1 MLFDNYDPLKEQ
13 MLQILDHNGKI
24 VNDKL
29 EPNIKKETLIKM
41 YETMILGRTSDEK
54 ALQFQRQGR
63 MLTYAPNIGQEAAQ
77 VGPMAALEPQ
87 DWLVLA
93 FREFNAMLYKGVTL
107 EQAFLYWYGNERGS
121 KYDDDVKVLPINV
134 PIGSQ
139 INHAAGVAY
148 ASKLKKL
155 DEVSIVFIGDGGT
168 SHGEFHEGM
177 NFAATFEL
185 PMITVI
191 QNNHYA
197 ISTPR
202 RKATKAKTL
211 AQKAIAYG
219 IPGIQVDG
227 NDPLAMYLV
236 VKEARERAIK
246 GLGPTLIEAV
256 TYRIGPH
263 TTSDNPKLYREDSE
277 VEEWIKKDP
286 IIRFKKYLIAKKI
299 WTEKKDEE
307 LHEKTK
313 KFVLDT
319 FKHVE
324 ESGDVELEEIF
335 NYTYEKMTPNL
346 IEQMNNYKDYLAK
359 EGENNGE

>member
-1 MLFDNYDPLKEQ
+1 MIFDEFNPLKGEI
-13 MLQILDHNGKI
+13 LKILDLEGNIIDK
-24 VNDKL
+24 KL
-29 EPNIKKETLIKM
+29 EPKISKQVLLKM
-41 YETMILGRTSDEK
+41 YKTMTLGRTADEK

-77 VGPMAALEPQ
+77 VGPMAALEEQ

-121 KYDDDVKVLPINV
+121 RYDDGIKVLPINV

-148 ASKLKKL
+148 ASKLNNK
-155 DEVSIVFIGDGGT
+155 DEVAIVFIGDGGT

-177 NFAATFEL
+177 NFAATYDL
-185 PMITVI
+185 PMITII
-191 QNNHYA
+191 QNNQYA

-202 RKATKAKTL
+202 HKATKAKTL

-227 NDPLAMYLV
+227 NDPLAMFLAV
-236 VKEARERAIK
+236 RAARERALK
-246 GLGPTLIEAV
+246 GEGPTLIEAV

-263 TTSDNPKLYREDSE
+263 TTSDNPKLYREDTE
-277 VEEWIKKDP
+277 VEEWLKKDP
-286 IIRFKKYLIAKKI
+286 IKRFKKYLIDKNY
-299 WTEKKDEE
+299 WSEEEDEKLLEAHKQN
-307 LHEKTK
+307 
-313 KFVLDT
+313 VLDT
-319 FKHVE
+319 FKKVE
-324 ESGDVELEEIF
+324 ETGDVELEEIF
-335 NYTYEKMTPNL
+335 KYTYETITPNL
-346 IEQMNNYKDYLAK
+346 QEQIDSYKEYLK
-359 EGENNGE
+359 EGENQNG

>member
-1 MLFDNYDPLKEQ
+1 MLFENFDPLKGE
-13 MLQILDHNGKI
+13 MLQILDPEGKV

-29 EPNIKKETLIKM
+29 EPKIAKDTLLKM
-41 YETMILGRTSDEK
+41 YKTMVLGRIADEK

-77 VGPMAALEPQ
+77 VGPMAALEDL

-121 KYDDDVKVLPINV
+121 RYDEGVKVLPINV

-139 INHAAGVAY
+139 INHAAGIAY
-148 ASKLKKL
+148 ASKLQGK
-155 DEVSIVFIGDGGT
+155 DEVAIVFIGDGGT

-177 NFAATFEL
+177 NFAATFDL

-202 RKATKAKTL
+202 HKATKSKTL

-227 NDPLAMYLV
+227 NDPLAMYLA
-236 VKEARERAIK
+236 VKTARERAKK
-246 GLGPTLIEAV
+246 GDGPTLIEAV

-263 TTSDNPKLYREDSE
+263 TTSDNPKLYREDKE
-277 VEEWIKKDP
+277 VEEWMKKDP
-286 IIRFKKYLIAKKI
+286 ITRFKNYLIG
-299 WTEKKDEE
+299 
-307 LHEKTK
+307 K
-313 KFVLDT
+313 KFWSEEKDAELQEQHKQLVLDT

-324 ESGDVELEEIF
+324 ETGEVDLEEIF
-335 NYTYEKMTPNL
+335 AYTYDKMTPNL
-346 IEQMNNYKDYLAK
+346 EEQLANYKEYLESEVK
-359 EGENNGE
+359 SNG